1 MERSYQEYKLKFLTD
16 YIAKN
21 PNYFRDKTEWD
32 YSKELLKDYIE
43 NIKENPN
50 IIFSDAKEILEA
62 ASLETYSNNVHLL
75 IESVKGTPSE
85 EPYKNLF
92 INQRTEGIY
101 LYLLRNID
109 IQINA
114 DSYYKIDDEHGESK
128 LKTLLLKRVAELTN
142 GDTVDFDLLQ
152 NLLIITN
159 DSLQNNNLL
168 NYTHIPFKNISHP
181 GDKMSKALVTMTP
194 EEQET
199 GELQV
204 IELAQSRKQSQ
215 IISTIKFDIDQ
226 MKKLGFSHLDSFDLF
241 VMFTCFAIQAG
252 GNKITSVPIIY
263 RTMKGISGNSHQN
276 KNKITPTMRHE
287 ILASIEKLR
296 LTPITIDATGIC
308 SKYGYVGK
316 GNYVNDYLLACKV
329 VNDGSIMINGA
340 IVEDAIV
347 FYGESPLVEIAKM
360 KNNQIITYEKSL
372 LNVPLNTNRNN
383 IVIPPY
389 LIQRIKTSEHKEVR
403 NEILIDTIIKD
414 CDWTGDRIRLVKII
428 EKCFD
433 YWRDKCDFIKSYEI
447 EKDGRGKAEK
457 IKFKPTK
464 K

>member
-32 YSKELLKDYIE
+32 YSKDLLKDYIDS
-43 NIKENPN
+43 IKENPN

-62 ASLETYSNNVHLL
+62 ASLETYSDNVNLL

-152 NLLIITN
+152 NLLIATN
-159 DSLQNNNLL
+159 GSLQNNNLI
-168 NYTHIPFKNISHP
+168 NYTHIPFRNISHP
-181 GDKMSKALVTMTP
+181 SDKISKALVTMTP

-199 GELQV
+199 GEIQV
-204 IELAQSRKQSQ
+204 IELKQTRKQSQ
-215 IISTIKFDIDQ
+215 IISTIKFDLELL
-226 MKKLGFSHLDSFDLF
+226 KKRGFSHLDSFDIF
-241 VMFTCFAIQAG
+241 VLFTCFAIQAG
-252 GNKITSVPIIY
+252 GNKISSAPIIY
-263 RTMKGISGNSHQN
+263 RTMKGISGNSHQD

-316 GNYVNDYLLACKV
+316 GKYTNDYLLPCKI
-329 VNDGSIMINGA
+329 VNDSSIMINGA

-360 KNNQIITYEKSL
+360 KNNQIITYEKKL
-372 LNVPLNTNRNN
+372 LNVPLNTNRQN

-389 LIQRIKTSEHKEVR
+389 LIHRIKNSDHKEMR
-403 NEILIDTIIKD
+403 NTILIDTMIND
-414 CDWTGDRIRLVKII
+414 CDWKGERKRLTKII

-433 YWRDKCDFIKSYEI
+433 YWRDKCTLISNYEI
-447 EKDGRGKAEK
+447 EKDGRGKAIK
-457 IKFKPTK
+457 IHFTPTK
-464 K
+464 R